1 MTENWLQEEYTI
13 DTPENVSF
21 RYEIAGIGSRF
32 FGGLIDAILIGVLLA
47 LLNLVALV
55 VTEAVDVEASV
66 AAALGNGDVTW
77 ASGVVLAIYTLL
89 NFILIWGYYVF
100 FELIWNGQTP
110 GKRRAKLRVVRMNGN
125 PVGFLDVIIRNLV
138 RMVDMLPTA
147 YGLGLV
153 VMFFNRHARR
163 LGDYAAGTIVI
174 KERSGIALENLADN
188 RRAVQAVYATPEV
201 QAARQQRFPSL
212 RRLSATDYELLLDA
226 MVRHDRGQITP
237 DALHRLATA
246 IAHKLGAL
254 PPDRDWLASR
264 SFLTDVVEAYR
275 QSGA

>member
-21 RYEIAGIGSRF
+21 RYQIAGIGSRLL
-32 FGGLIDAILIGVLLA
+32 GGVIDAILIGVLLV
-47 LLNLVALV
+47 LLNLVSLV
-55 VTEAVDVEASV
+55 VMEMVDVEAGV
-66 AAALGNGDVTW
+66 AAALGTGDTTW

-110 GKRRAKLRVVRMNGN
+110 GKRRAKIRVVRMNGN

-153 VMFFNRHARR
+153 VMFLNRHARR
-163 LGDYAAGTIVI
+163 LGDYAAGTLVI
-174 KERSGIALENLADN
+174 KEQSGVALAQLAENRPAGQ
-188 RRAVQAVYATPEV
+188 VVYASPEV
-201 QAARQQRFPSL
+201 QAAWQQRFPAL
-212 RRLSATDYELLLDA
+212 RQLSATDEDLIRNALA
-226 MVRHDRGQITP
+226 RHNQGHLAP
-237 DALHRLATA
+237 AALHQLARA
-246 IAHKLGAL
+246 IAHKVGAST
-254 PPDRDWLASR
+254 PDPDWLASR
-264 SFLTDVVEAYR
+264 TFLTDVAEAYR
-275 QSGA
+275 QRTS